1 MALPYGATV
10 LEHFRRPRNQRALER
25 PTVTHEGFNPLCG
38 DRVRIELEIEDS
50 TIRAAAFTA
59 NACAICTASASLL
72 TERVSG
78 VSVSSASALTD
89 QDVLDALGTELPAA
103 RLLCAILPVRALR
116 DALALA
122 LARPGSPADA

>member
-1 MALPYGATV
+1 MALPYGTTV
-10 LEHFRRPRNQRALER
+10 LEHFRCPRNQRALER
-25 PTVTHEGFNPLCG
+25 PTVTHEGYNPLCG

-78 VSVSSASALTD
+78 ASVATASALTD
-89 QDVLDALGTELPAA
+89 QDALDALGTELPAA
-103 RLLCAILPVRALR
+103 RLLCAILPLRALR
-116 DALALA
+116 DALAGLPD
-122 LARPGSPADA
+122 RRGSRADP